1 MEIEV
6 LQSEFKDWN
15 EDLKAKHGITPIP
28 AGEHPK
34 LELLPQVCSQ
44 LLDICEFNSVP
55 KDASAMLMEQFEKL
69 KPLLAAEKLTAQ
81 NTEHINGQLQLTA
94 AGALLSIQKLC
105 RQMERPVL
113 MEQVVTWLQ
122 SEYKPHQDRGFMRTK
137 AEDIRTDIKAVTQQF
152 QASGIRTLDEQKALL
167 NSYLKLALDCV
178 KAQMFLA
185 LEAPSVQ
192 EQTENFIMT
201 M

>member
-1 MEIEV
+1 
-6 LQSEFKDWN
+6 
-15 EDLKAKHGITPIP
+15 
-28 AGEHPK
+28 
-34 LELLPQVCSQ
+34 
-44 LLDICEFNSVP
+44 
-55 KDASAMLMEQFEKL
+55 MLTEQFEKL
-69 KPLLAAEKLTAQ
+69 KPLLTAEKLTAQ

-122 SEYKPHQDRGFMRTK
+122 SEYKPYQDRGFMRTK
-137 AEDIRTDIKAVTQQF
+137 AEDIRTDIKAVTQQS
-152 QASGIRTLDEQKALL
+152 QASGIRTLEEQKALL

-185 LEAPSVQ
+185 LEVYSQRPVQ
-192 EQTENFIMT
+192 EQTENFTMT

>member
-1 MEIEV
+1 
-6 LQSEFKDWN
+6 
-15 EDLKAKHGITPIP
+15 
-28 AGEHPK
+28 
-34 LELLPQVCSQ
+34 
-44 LLDICEFNSVP
+44 
-55 KDASAMLMEQFEKL
+55 MLTEQFEKL
-69 KPLLAAEKLTAQ
+69 KPLLAAGKLTAQ
-81 NTEHINGQLQLTA
+81 NTEHISLQLQLTA
-94 AGALLSIQKLC
+94 AGVLLSIQKLC

-122 SEYKPHQDRGFMRTK
+122 SEYKPHQDRGFMRTR
-137 AEDIRTDIKAVTQQF
+137 AEDIRTDIKAVTQQS

-185 LEAPSVQ
+185 LEAPSQRPVQ
-192 EQTENFIMT
+192 EQAENFTMT